1 MKKRT
6 VIFLAALMAVC
17 GIFSGCARETSS
29 EKLVSTQ
36 PETESSSSKK
46 STKLKNDSGVKLP
59 DDFRLAMESQL
70 EELPDADGLVNTV
83 DVALEEIGEKNVVS
97 TAYGNFKGAGV
108 PMIDVYIVTD
118 LKKLIISTMYLHEN
132 WDIVVIKDVESGE
145 YISTKKEAEAT
156 APPAEPTE
164 VPASPPAEAGE
175 NLSAVT
181 RNISELEING
191 EKIIDITT
199 RDMKKYDYIKD
210 VYISVDESG
219 NEVNITVQV
228 PSATPT
234 DTAKMAGEDVARY
247 LAAMAGSANNYFK
260 LPGSDDLGGIYDKY
274 SLLIYIDDGNGNI
287 SLYGAKVKTANK
299 ITWK

>member
-1 MKKRT
+1 MKKQT
-6 VIFLAALMAVC
+6 IIFLVVLIVVC
-17 GIFSGCARETSS
+17 GIFSGCAKETSS
-29 EKLVSTQ
+29 EKPVSTQ
-36 PETESSSSKK
+36 QETESSSSEK
-46 STKLKNDSGVKLP
+46 STKLENDSNVKLP

-70 EELPDADGLVNTV
+70 EELPDADGLNTV

-118 LKKLIISTMYLHEN
+118 LKKLVISTMYLHEN

-145 YISTKKEAEAT
+145 YISRKKEAEAT
-156 APPAEPTE
+156 VPPAEPTE
-164 VPASPPAEAGE
+164 APASPPAEADE

-219 NEVNITVQV
+219 NEVNIT
-228 PSATPT
+228 S
-234 DTAKMAGEDVARY
+234 
-247 LAAMAGSANNYFK
+247 
-260 LPGSDDLGGIYDKY
+260 PGSVC
-274 SLLIYIDDGNGNI
+274 YICRYCKNGRRRCCTVSGSNGRKCKQLFQI
-287 SLYGAKVKTANK
+287 AGKR
-299 ITWK
+299 